1 MKMRESKRSF
11 ILCYMAGFFI
21 GILYANII
29 SGDYILNAGIL
40 DDFFLEN
47 YIKTDVDMSGYLCY
61 VAYIRLLP
69 VLVLAALSRAKLRK
83 GAALG
88 CIVWTGFSCG
98 LILAA
103 AVMKMG
109 VKGILLCL
117 LSMLPQGICYVT
129 AYIMLLWYLYF
140 YPQVKWNA
148 SKTLCFAIF
157 MMVGIVLEC
166 YVNPVIMK
174 LFLQAL

>member
-61 VAYIRLLP
+61 VAYIRLLSSLP
-69 VLVLAALSRAKLRK
+69 YQEQSFEREQPLDV
-83 GAALG
+83 
-88 CIVWTGFSCG
+88 SCG
-98 LILAA
+98 QA
-103 AVMKMG
+103 
-109 VKGILLCL
+109 
-117 LSMLPQGICYVT
+117 
-129 AYIMLLWYLYF
+129 F
-140 YPQVKWNA
+140 
-148 SKTLCFAIF
+148 
-157 MMVGIVLEC
+157 
-166 YVNPVIMK
+166 PVD
-174 LFLQAL
+174 